1 MKKRCFLLA
10 LLLSILFAS
19 VSAAQNECTRD
30 SIFSEV
36 GNCGYDVSDYRLDM
50 EWKPEGDLWY
60 VEETVTFRSEWD
72 TDELSFDFIEG
83 YEITSLTIDGDPA
96 GYEQTENKLIVR
108 HPGRGFAHDTEYKL
122 YAAFHGK
129 LQRVQSPWDPDDE
142 SRDQE
147 KGFCMFNEPYQSRHF
162 YICNDHPKDRAAY
175 HYSFTVPAGFTPA
188 GVGRLTEIREG
199 NKVTPVNGSFERK
212 QEEGP
217 AEGTVTFTYTQE
229 AESAPYLFAVCAE
242 PFDLKQQIL
251 EDGKVQLD
259 FVSRQIGDPENPVKD
274 DWELYFEDEWEN
286 APEYAWGV
294 TEIQPAIIRA
304 LESYFGSYPYD
315 DLGFILSGFD
325 LGGALETQGR
335 SILDIFDLDG
345 EIASHEIAHQWV
357 GDLISLADWSDL
369 WIKEGAAE
377 YGSVLWEE
385 YKSENPDKYEDF
397 VPYDEFMMRIY
408 EPIAN
413 GETARYPVDY
423 LTAGLRS
430 YDEESTYEVLDH
442 DAAVRSI
449 SAFCQ
454 IDSDQIRLKNG
465 DITFEEYIEG
475 LTNSCDTILYSEK
488 SEKLFMEL
496 IGKPIDWDHLD
507 MFAGPKESLS
517 NDLDKFYSYPPYY
530 GGAVLYHC
538 LRVRLGDEVFFD
550 ALQTLIREN
559 QGRTVNE
566 EKFIEVFSRV
576 SGEDLE
582 EFIKSY
588 LYYGE
593 NGHVPDLLGIET
605 FEEAREKYKSVYPKD
620 DPEPI

>member
-1 MKKRCFLLA
+1 MKKICLF
-10 LLLSILFAS
+10 LSILLIMFYAS
-19 VSAAQNECTRD
+19 AAAAQNECVRD
-30 SIFSEV
+30 SLFPEV
-36 GNCGYDVSDYRLDM
+36 GNCGYDILDYDLNM
-50 EWKPEGDLWY
+50 EWKQEGDLWY
-60 VEETVTFRSEWD
+60 VEETITFLSEWD

-83 YEITSLTIDGDPA
+83 YEITSLTIDGERAD
-96 GYEQTENKLIVR
+96 YEQTENKLIVR
-108 HPGRGFAHDTEYKL
+108 HPGPGFAHDTAYKL

-129 LQRVQSPWDPDDE
+129 LQWEGGSLSDDGT
-142 SRDQE
+142 RDSE
-147 KGFCMFNEPYQSRHF
+147 KGFCMSNEPYLSHLF
-162 YICNDHPKDRAAY
+162 YICNDHPKDRATY

-582 EFIKSY
+582 DFIKSY